1 MTKKGTTTEAPPRWK
16 NRVIG
21 WDTVDPTQLLANP
34 RNWRRHPAKQRE
46 ALRGSL
52 NELSIITPVI
62 VNRTTGH
69 LLDGHARVE
78 EYISAGVTEVPV
90 AYVELEPEK
99 EALALLALDPIAAMA
114 GADGQALDE
123 LLADVAT
130 GEAALQE
137 MFAELAG
144 LEYEPAPGSL
154 DAGMRPGDGI
164 AYEEQY
170 GVIVMC
176 KTEAEQKD
184 VYERLAGEGFA
195 CRVVAV

>member
-1 MTKKGTTTEAPPRWK
+1 MTKKSATAEAPPRWQ
-16 NRVIG
+16 NRVVG
-21 WDTVDPTQLLANP
+21 WGTVDPTQLLAHP

-78 EYISAGVTEVPV
+78 EYISAGLTQVPV
-90 AYVELEPEK
+90 AYVELAPEL

-114 GADGQALDE
+114 EADKAILEE
-123 LLADVAT
+123 LIADAAT
-130 GEAALQE
+130 GEEALQK
-137 MFAELAG
+137 MLADLAG
-144 LEYEPAPGSL
+144 VEPEPAPGNL
-154 DAGMRPGDGI
+154 DAGMQPGGGMG
-164 AYEEQY
+164 YEQQF
-170 GVIVMC
+170 GVIVLC
-176 KTEAEQKD
+176 EDEATQEQ
-184 VYERLAGEGFA
+184 VYDRLRGEGFT

>member
-1 MTKKGTTTEAPPRWK
+1 MTKKSTTTEAPPRWK
-16 NRVIG
+16 NRVVG
-21 WDTVDPTQLLANP
+21 WETVDPTQLLANP

-78 EYISAGVTEVPV
+78 EYISAGITEVPV

-114 GADGQALDE
+114 EADKDALEE
-123 LLADVAT
+123 LIADAAT

-137 MFAELAG
+137 DAG
-144 LEYEPAPGSL
+144 RAGRLEYEPAPGIL
-154 DAGMRPGDGI
+154 DAGMQPGGGM

-176 KTEAEQKD
+176 ETEAEQEH
-184 VYERLAGEGFA
+184 VYERLAGEGFS